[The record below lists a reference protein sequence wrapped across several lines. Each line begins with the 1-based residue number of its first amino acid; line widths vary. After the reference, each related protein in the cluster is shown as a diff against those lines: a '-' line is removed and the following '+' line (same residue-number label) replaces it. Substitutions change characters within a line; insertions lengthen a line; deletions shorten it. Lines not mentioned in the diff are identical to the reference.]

1 MLEALIS
8 ELFPRYSEA
17 FSDFSGFSSF
27 LGRFFGHF
35 IQVNQFKYVR
45 RNYSKT
51 DIKTPIEKVLE
62 IISDLKEIVDDDKYF
77 NDLEWCLEIISSN
90 KLYDPI
96 YDDANQEHDKDNEVL
111 NWIANYSGNVRRKS
125 QMKRNSA
132 SSVSSN
138 ESIQK
143 KFAGIVKPNITIPED
158 V

>member
-1 MLEALIS
+1 M
-8 ELFPRYSEA
+8 
-17 FSDFSGFSSF
+17 
-27 LGRFFGHF
+27 
-35 IQVNQFKYVR
+35 R

-62 IISDLKEIVDDDKYF
+62 IISNLKEIVDDDKYF

-96 YDDANQEHDKDNEVL
+96 YDATQDKEANNEVL

-158 V
+158 VPF